1 MIAHFLSADAYLI
14 SAPMWNLSIPYALKY
29 YIDCIVQPGYSFRY
43 DDGGPRDAAGAGQE
57 DGRHLVAG
65 QRLLGGGPMHAF
77 DFQEPYLRAIFGFI
91 GITDVEFVSAQPMD
105 ASRALREAAL
115 AGAVERAREL
125 ALDDG
130 WAQACTSDRV
140 AALRAA
146 S

>member
-1 MIAHFLSADAYLI
+1 
-14 SAPMWNLSIPYALKY
+14 
-29 YIDCIVQPGYSFRY
+29 
-43 DDGGPRDAAGAGQE
+43 
-57 DGRHLVAG
+57 
-65 QRLLGGGPMHAF
+65 MHAF

-115 AGAVERAREL
+115 AGAVERARAL

-130 WAQACTSDRV
+130 WAQLTSDRV